1 MPTTE
6 QQLSGKVAIVTG
18 AGRGI
23 GKAIAQAY
31 ARAGAAVCCAARTVA
46 EIHETVQDIV
56 AAGGQGLAVPTDVT
70 QLAAVQQMVQV
81 TVDTFGG
88 LDILVINA
96 GVSGERQPVEDSHPE
111 TWRTTL
117 EINLLG
123 AYYCA
128 QAAIP
133 ALKQRGA
140 GKIITVGS
148 GLGHRGMVG
157 VSAYACAKAGLW
169 MLTRV
174 LAQELWPYN
183 ISVNELIPGPVV
195 TSMTGAQAAQRQG
208 VSAIEGEWAKTPE
221 EVVPLALF
229 LATQP
234 PIGPT
239 AQSFSLMRRDN

>member
-1 MPTTE
+1 MQTID

-31 ARAGAAVCCAARTVA
+31 TRAGAAVCCAARTMA

-56 AAGGQGLAVPTDVT
+56 ASGGQGLAVPTDVT
-70 QLAAVQQMVQV
+70 QLAAVQQMVQM
-81 TVDTFGG
+81 TVETFGG
-88 LDILVINA
+88 LDILLINA
-96 GVSGERQPVEDSHPE
+96 GVNGERRPVEDSHPE
-111 TWRTTL
+111 AWRTTL
-117 EINLLG
+117 EVNLLG

-148 GLGHRGMVG
+148 GIGHRGLAG
-157 VSAYACAKAGLW
+157 RSDYACAKAGLW

-174 LAQELWPYN
+174 LAQELAPWN

-195 TSMTGAQAAQRQG
+195 TSMAAAQAAQHQG
-208 VSAIEGEWAKTPE
+208 VFAIEGEWATTPE